1 MKTSSV
7 LVGTASICLLAQSAL
22 AKSQEPEADYGSNS
36 DDAASTTPQNEI
48 VVTARGQRLYRIE
61 ETATGKLPTEP
72 LNNPVVISS
81 INEQLIEDQGARD
94 AQDLYRNIS
103 GVSLF
108 SYAGVTARG
117 FRQEEIFYDGL
128 RGDPYVGF
136 NVPQLFNIEQ
146 VDFLKGPAG
155 MLYGPGAPGGL
166 FNYVTKKPEF
176 RPEGEARIIYG
187 NFNRFGGSA
196 EYTGPIIGPVAV
208 RGGAFYENQDTFR
221 FNTNEETLI
230 LDGGLAFEMDFGK
243 LTLQA
248 THYDQDLR
256 GNRLRGVPVDDEGN
270 FLVTRRWNH
279 NERTDFLNLEST
291 NLQAK
296 FEGQLSDSLS
306 WDIGFRYTDA
316 TQVQNYH
323 EPRALIDVDA
333 LTGNPDGEFDLVGR
347 EFRDQ
352 RRDEEQY
359 TFGANLVWSADF
371 GPIQNRLL
379 GGFEYFDGTL
389 DFLSG
394 GVAFDPAFVQRFLT
408 GTSLPTDIVPLT
420 LDANPNYNETNSRN
434 YNRAFFPV
442 RTTTQERRGFYLLEE
457 MTIGPVI
464 LVGGV
469 RFDEFDDQTGTTA
482 FEDDEMTFRG
492 GVVFKPRDDISL
504 FAQWAESYEPQ
515 GVNSQ
520 NELVGGPFAPTT
532 GEIIEA
538 GIKTA
543 FNDGRVRMTL
553 TAYEITRRNLLQLAI
568 DANGNTIDAGGDGEE
583 DLAPLGEV
591 KSRGVEF
598 DIVADITDDW
608 VVTAAYA
615 YNDTKITGDNGT
627 QAGISNSV
635 GDRFANAP
643 EHTLGVWTR
652 YQVPE
657 IRTAFAVGADY
668 VSDRVSLSG
677 QDVQEYVV
685 FDASIIWSPGPVEV
699 LLRVD
704 NIFDKVYAESGF
716 ISRTGHFPGEPRT
729 VFVELIKRF

>member
-1 MKTSSV
+1 MRLSRLLLGAAMVSLFAYPV
-7 LVGTASICLLAQSAL
+7 LAQEREGLNST
-22 AKSQEPEADYGSNS
+22 EADTVEEEEIG
-36 DDAASTTPQNEI
+36 QNEI
-48 VVTARGQRLYRIE
+48 IVTARGQQLYRVE
-61 ETATGKLPTEP
+61 ETTTGKLPTEP
-72 LNNPVVISS
+72 LNSPVVISS

-176 RPEGEARIIYG
+176 RPEGEVRVIYG

-208 RGGAFYENQDTFR
+208 RGGVFYENQDTFR

-230 LDGGLAFEMDFGK
+230 LDGGLAVDMDFAT

-248 THYDQDLR
+248 THYDQDLQ
-256 GNRLRGVPVDDEGN
+256 GNRLRGVPVDDDGN
-270 FLVTRRWNH
+270 FLTTRDWNH
-279 NERTDFLNLEST
+279 NEVTDFLNLTST

-296 FEGQLSDSLS
+296 FEGQIADTLS

-316 TQVQNYH
+316 SQAQQYH
-323 EPRALIDVDA
+323 EPRALVD
-333 LTGNPDGEFDLVGR
+333 TDGDGVVDLAGR

-352 RRDEEQY
+352 IRDEEQY
-359 TFGANLVWSADF
+359 TLGANLIWTADL

-389 DFLSG
+389 DFQNG
-394 GVAFDPAFVQRFLT
+394 GSPFDPAFIQRFLT
-408 GTSLPTDIVPLT
+408 GTSLPSDIIPLRI
-420 LDANPNYNETNSRN
+420 DDNPNYNQTNALL
-434 YNRAFFPV
+434 YNRGFLPTSV
-442 RTTTQERRGFYLLEE
+442 TTQQRQGFYLLEE

-469 RFDEFDDQTGTTA
+469 RFDEFDDQVGTTE
-482 FEDDEMTFRG
+482 FQDDEVTFRAG
-492 GVVFKPRDDISL
+492 AVFKPRDDISI

-515 GVNSQ
+515 GVGSQ

-538 GIKTA
+538 GVKTA
-543 FNDGRVRMTL
+543 LNDGRIRMTL
-553 TAYEITRRNLLQLAI
+553 TAYEITRQNLLQLAI
-568 DANGNTIDAGGDGEE
+568 DANGEPVDVGGDGEF

-591 KSRGVEF
+591 TSRGIEF

-608 VVTAAYA
+608 VFTAAYA
-615 YNDTKITGDNGT
+615 YNDTKITADNGT
-627 QAGISNSV
+627 QAGIGNNV

-652 YQVPE
+652 YQVPQ
-657 IRTAFAVGADY
+657 IKTAFAVGADY
-668 VSDRVSLSG
+668 VSERLSLSG
-677 QDVQEYVV
+677 QNVQEYVV
-685 FDASIIWSPGPVEV
+685 FDASIIFSPGPIEI
-699 LLRVD
+699 LLRAD
-704 NIFDKVYAESGF
+704 NIFDRTFAESGF
-716 ISRTGHFPGEPRT
+716 IQRTGHFPGEPRT